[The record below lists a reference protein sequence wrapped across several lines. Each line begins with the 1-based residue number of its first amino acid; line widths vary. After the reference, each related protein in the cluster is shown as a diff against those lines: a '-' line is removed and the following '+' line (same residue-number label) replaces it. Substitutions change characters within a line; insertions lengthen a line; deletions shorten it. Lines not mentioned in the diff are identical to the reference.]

1 MLKGVFCLMICASL
15 AFPAAADDTLEDG
28 RFSGSGGFITNPT
41 GLFLR
46 HDYSLATTLL
56 PTILG
61 EGFWGDVEVGV
72 YHLYQVFSNE
82 FGAQLAWQTEPALL
96 RLSLDMGFE
105 PGAFIEVDQTQ
116 SGVIYDT
123 DSTRA
128 SHLRR
133 ILRAQALVNFK
144 LDSFWI
150 YSRSSVLF
158 RDRDFVEY
166 DAFQEVTLQRE
177 VQLEQATALFLPVVE
192 LPALAK
198 KDGLRSRL
206 WGYGEYTVGTL
217 LGTDVRPNRVSMGVV
232 TENFPAPY
240 VGVNLDVFYSFAN
253 APITGPGVIFV
264 YFFAF

>member
-123 DSTRA
+123 DSP
-128 SHLRR
+128 R
-133 ILRAQALVNFK
+133 IL
-144 LDSFWI
+144 
-150 YSRSSVLF
+150 SSTLF
-158 RDRDFVEY
+158 GFTHAARCFFVTE
-166 DAFQEVTLQRE
+166 
-177 VQLEQATALFLPVVE
+177 
-192 LPALAK
+192 
-198 KDGLRSRL
+198 
-206 WGYGEYTVGTL
+206 TL
-217 LGTDVRPNRVSMGVV
+217 LNTTRFKRSLYNER
-232 TENFPAPY
+232 
-240 VGVNLDVFYSFAN
+240 YS
-253 APITGPGVIFV
+253 
-264 YFFAF
+264 

>member
-1 MLKGVFCLMICASL
+1 MKAFFISAFLALLFCAPLR
-15 AFPAAADDTLEDG
+15 ADDTLEGG
-28 RFSGSGGFITNPT
+28 RFSGSGGLITNPT
-41 GLFLR
+41 GLFVR

-56 PTILG
+56 PSLLG
-61 EGFWGDVEVGV
+61 EGFWGDFEVGV

-82 FGAQLAWQTEPALL
+82 FGTQLAWQTDPPLL
-96 RLSLDMGFE
+96 RLSLDMGIE
-105 PGAFIEVDQTQ
+105 PGAFIAVDPSQP
-116 SGVIYDT
+116 GVTYDT
-123 DSTRA
+123 NSER
-128 SHLRR
+128 SFHLRG

-144 LDSFWI
+144 LESFWI
-150 YSRSSVLF
+150 YSRSTMLW

-166 DAFQEVTLQRE
+166 DAFQEVNLQRE

-198 KDGLRSRL
+198 KEGLRSTL

-217 LGTDVRPNRVSMGVV
+217 VGTDVRPNRVSVGIV